1 MNVHLY
7 RGISPVPM
15 VLVLTIGLLA
25 GSRVEAFSPAIG
37 VALDTT
43 ANNAAPWKVARAV
56 CPFGQSVLGGGA
68 VISGGQG
75 EVVIQAAFPTHDDS
89 LGQDVYIVKA
99 AAIENSAASWSVT
112 AAAYCT
118 PSTVTTKVF
127 ESTLFDSTAIK
138 KVTIQC
144 PYPLKVV
151 GMGGELS
158 KRDYDHPT
166 NDPETIPRPGD
177 RGIGLVFQGFDVN
190 AGLTAVTAYAVEEA
204 AALDP
209 DYDYKGDWKL
219 VAFATCAS
227 EAYFG
232 GLERR
237 SSRITGGDIF
247 DPELTVNISCSPGKK
262 LMAIGDRVEDFDMGQ
277 WFIHRFFRVNFAQQT
292 AIGKAYLSQLGNMW
306 ATETTSI
313 ICVDK

>member
-1 MNVHLY
+1 MNVHFY
-7 RGISPVPM
+7 RRLPM
-15 VLVLTIGLLA
+15 VLALTIGLVA
-25 GSRVEAFSPAIG
+25 GSRVEAFSPALSY
-37 VALDTT
+37 VQDVT
-43 ANNAAPWKVARAV
+43 AYNASPWKVARAA

-68 VISGGQG
+68 VITGGQG
-75 EVVIQAAFPTHDDS
+75 QVAIQAAFPTHDDG

-99 AAIENSAASWSVT
+99 AAFENSTDSWSVT

-118 PSTVTTKVF
+118 PSTVSTKVLQ
-127 ESTLFDSTAIK
+127 STLFDSTAIK
-138 KVTIQC
+138 SVTIQC

-158 KRDYDHPT
+158 KQDYDHPT
-166 NDPETIPRPGD
+166 NDPETIPIPGK
-177 RGIGLVFQGFDVN
+177 RSGVVFQGFDVN

-209 DYDYKGDWKL
+209 EYDYTGDWKL

-227 EAYFG
+227 EAYFS

-237 SSRITGGDIF
+237 SLRDSGGDIYN
-247 DPELTVNISCSPGKK
+247 PELSVNISCSPGKK
-262 LMAIGDRVEDFDMGQ
+262 LMAIGDRVEDYAMGE
-277 WFIHRFFRVNFAQQT
+277 WFIHRLVRLNPFQQT
-292 AIGKAYLSQLGNMW
+292 AIGKAYLLPGGDIR

-313 ICVDK
+313 LCVDK